1 MTLRGIV
8 FSVAAFTLPLG
19 SFAAPKVFLIGFAP
33 LLIIILLW
41 LGHRDG
47 RAVPSFPWGAAWLAF
62 AILVWAGASYWWS
75 LDPAHSLKKLAD
87 LSLVAIAALVLF
99 GIDRQLSPRER
110 LFFGAALTV
119 GLVLFLALLWSDIG
133 THGALSRLFHDGA
146 GKTTEGLMSK
156 LNRGISIVALL
167 TWTAIIFFYSVG
179 RMGLGL
185 VLGVAAIVTFWAS
198 TANSAAVSASL
209 GCLTC
214 LALVKM
220 PTRAVSWVAGFAAL
234 WVFVAPFAL
243 GGVTNLIDS
252 TERIQNP
259 AFFSAVHRL
268 IIWRFSAD
276 KILERPLLGVGLRAS
291 RNIPGANTKVI
302 IGENNGRARKA
313 AVFSLH
319 PHNGPI
325 EWWLELGLPG
335 AALGAIVIFC
345 LFQWPKRIRDPVV
358 RALVVG
364 QLITAF
370 GIFNLS
376 FGAWQTWWLIGLVLA
391 AFMAAVVLEGEQ
403 RTGTKFT
410 GSL

>member
-1 MTLRGIV
+1 MGRG
-8 FSVAAFTLPLG
+8 
-19 SFAAPKVFLIGFAP
+19 
-33 LLIIILLW
+33 
-41 LGHRDG
+41 
-47 RAVPSFPWGAAWLAF
+47 
-62 AILVWAGASYWWS
+62 
-75 LDPAHSLKKLAD
+75 
-87 LSLVAIAALVLF
+87 
-99 GIDRQLSPRER
+99 
-110 LFFGAALTV
+110 
-119 GLVLFLALLWSDIG
+119 
-133 THGALSRLFHDGA
+133 
-146 GKTTEGLMSK
+146 
-156 LNRGISIVALL
+156 
-167 TWTAIIFFYSVG
+167 
-179 RMGLGL
+179 GLGL
-185 VLGVAAIVTFWAS
+185 ALGLGAIFTFWAS
-198 TANSAAVSASL
+198 TATSAAVSASL
-209 GCLTC
+209 GLLGF
-214 LALVKM
+214 LAILKM

-243 GGVTNLIDS
+243 SGVTKIIDP
-252 TERIQNP
+252 TQHIQSP
-259 AFFSAVHRL
+259 AYYSVVHRL
-268 IIWRFSAD
+268 IIWRFSGE
-276 KILERPLLGVGLRAS
+276 KISERPLLGVGLRAS

-302 IGENNGRARKA
+302 IGENNGRVRKA

-376 FGAWQTWWLIGLVLA
+376 FGAWQSWWLIGLVLA

-403 RTGTKFT
+403 RTGTNFT